1 MTIGRNEE
9 CWCGSGKKFKRC
21 HLGRESED
29 PISPWEVSS
38 AHRKSFSK
46 RLCSSPDSYHDDCT
60 STIVSAHTV
69 PRSGSLNKIAD
80 DGHVLAFIPT
90 LESLIKNKGALHP
103 QRVGVRKAS
112 TFSGF
117 CSKHDDE
124 LFAPVEKDKFTG
136 TQQQCFLLAYRAYS
150 REIYTKRASAD
161 QSGLHKTM
169 DRGKPKAQQFG
180 IQAFASLIDSGLN
193 VALRDID
200 HHKPRF
206 DALLLSGDFSTV
218 RSYVI
223 EFEDAPQVMCSG
235 TYAPTSDFEGRQL
248 QDMDDASLIPNMM
261 SVTSFYGGDR
271 GQILFTWLAD
281 DDPACVPFI
290 ESLERVRNEQLT
302 STMVAY
308 LFDNFEN
315 VHVSPT
321 WWKSI
326 GAENQSSLIQRMI
339 GEVGIAFG
347 LISAKMKP
355 CNVPPWAITR
365 RYRVGY

>member
-1 MTIGRNEE
+1 MKTGRNES

-21 HLGRESED
+21 HLGRESAD
-29 PISPWEVSS
+29 PIKPWDLSS

-46 RLCSSPDSYHDDCT
+46 RLCSSPDSYHDQCT
-60 STIVSAHTV
+60 STIVAAHTV

-90 LESLIKNKGALHP
+90 LESLIKHKGILQP
-103 QRVGVRKAS
+103 ERVGVRKAS

-124 LFAPVEKDKFTG
+124 LFAPVEKDQFVG
-136 TQQQCFLLAYRAYS
+136 TQQQCFLLAYRAYA
-150 REIYTKRASAD
+150 REIYTKRAAAE
-161 QSGLHKTM
+161 QSDVHSEM
-169 DRGKPKAQQFG
+169 DRGKSQQHQFW
-180 IQAFASLIDSGLN
+180 IQAFATLHSSGIN
-193 VALRDID
+193 AALRDID

-206 DALLLSGDFSTV
+206 EAHLLSGDFSTV

-223 EFEDAPQVMCSG
+223 ELEDAPPVMCSG
-235 TYAPTSDFEGRQL
+235 TYAPNRDFDGRHL
-248 QDMDDASLIPNMM
+248 QDMADVSLIPNMM
-261 SVTSFYGGDR
+261 SVTSFYGGDK
-271 GQILFTWLAD
+271 GQIVFTWLPD
-281 DDPACVPFI
+281 DDPTCIPFI
-290 ESLERVRNEQLT
+290 ESLERIGDENFT
-302 STMVAY
+302 SKIVTY

-326 GAENQSSLIQRMI
+326 GSDNQSALIDRMI
-339 GEVGIAFG
+339 GEIGVAFG

-355 CNVPPWAITR
+355 CNVPSWAITR